1 MILGWAIIMHP
12 VISSL
17 VITVWIGLM
26 LLLFGLLYIFVSFS
40 VKRLVKET

>member
-1 MILGWAIIMHP
+1 MHP